1 MKNWKLPLIITVV
14 VILAFGLTGCKN
26 GNHKECEYTI
36 DYSIL
41 LNSGSCFV
49 YTFRDKATGVW
60 YISTAKG
67 ITPRLNADGTLYVS
81 D

>member
-26 GNHKECEYTI
+26 GNHK
-36 DYSIL
+36 
-41 LNSGSCFV
+41 GSCFV
-49 YTFRDKATGVW
+49 YTFRDKETGVW